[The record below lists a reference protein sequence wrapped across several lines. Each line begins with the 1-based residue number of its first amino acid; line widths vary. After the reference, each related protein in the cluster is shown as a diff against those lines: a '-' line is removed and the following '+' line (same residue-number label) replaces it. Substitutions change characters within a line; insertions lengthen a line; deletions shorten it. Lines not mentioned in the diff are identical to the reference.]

1 MGAAPAPGI
10 DPAAPASWLFVR
22 VLLTAHSGA
31 GHIGP
36 LLPFAGALR
45 RAGADVM
52 VAAPARGRGLIER
65 AGLAFWPFDEGPED
79 GRDAIFSSLDGLT
92 DEEAGARVVGEV
104 FTRLDGRAGYPDVL
118 AAVDRW
124 RPDLVMHETTE
135 FAGYLAAER
144 RRIPH
149 VRVGLVLGSSE
160 QMVAAVV
167 PPVLDDLRAELGLAA
182 DPVGDR
188 LLRSPFV
195 TLTPTAME
203 DPEAPGPA
211 QARRFREADH
221 PTADLPGDWWPAGDE
236 RPLVYLT
243 FGSVLPQMDLFP
255 GLYRAA
261 IEQLAGVD
269 ARVLV
274 TIGRDRD
281 PAELGPLPAG
291 IHVEQWVPQRD
302 VMPHA
307 AAMVCHGGFG
317 TTRMGLSAG
326 VPMVVIPSFADQP
339 FNARR
344 VAALGAGIALEGGPG
359 AMSRLG
365 DAVHVLLDDRTYREA
380 AQRIADD
387 VRTLP
392 SVDEAPAFLAELA
405 RG

>member
-1 MGAAPAPGI
+1 M
-10 DPAAPASWLFVR
+10 R

-52 VAAPARGRGLIER
+52 IAAPPRGRALIEG
-65 AGLAFWPFDEGPED
+65 AGLPFWSFDEGPED

-104 FTRLDGRAGYPDVL
+104 FTRLDGRAAYPDVL

-124 RPDLVMHETTE
+124 RPDLVLHETTE

-144 RRIPH
+144 RGIPH

-160 QMVAAVV
+160 EMVAAVV
-167 PPVLDDLRAELGLAA
+167 PPVLDDLREELGLAA
-182 DPVGDR
+182 DPEGDR
-188 LLRSPFV
+188 LLQSPFV
-195 TLTPTAME
+195 TLTPRAME
-203 DPEAPGPA
+203 DPEAAGPP

-221 PTADLPGDWWPAGDE
+221 HVSDLPADWWPDGDE

-255 GLYRAA
+255 GFYRAA
-261 IEQLAGVD
+261 IEQLTGVD

-281 PAELGPLPAG
+281 PAGLGPLPAG
-291 IHVEQWVPQRD
+291 VHVEQWVPQRD

-326 VPMVVIPSFADQP
+326 VPMVVIPTFADQP

-344 VAALGAGIALEGGPG
+344 VAALGAGIALEGGHQ
-359 AMSRLG
+359 AMTELG
-365 DAVHVLLDDRTYREA
+365 DAVHVLLDDRTYRA
-380 AQRIADD
+380 AARRIADD

>member
-1 MGAAPAPGI
+1 
-10 DPAAPASWLFVR
+10 
-22 VLLTAHSGA
+22 
-31 GHIGP
+31 
-36 LLPFAGALR
+36 
-45 RAGADVM
+45 
-52 VAAPARGRGLIER
+52 
-65 AGLAFWPFDEGPED
+65 
-79 GRDAIFSSLDGLT
+79 
-92 DEEAGARVVGEV
+92 
-104 FTRLDGRAGYPDVL
+104 
-118 AAVDRW
+118 
-124 RPDLVMHETTE
+124 
-135 FAGYLAAER
+135 
-144 RRIPH
+144 
-149 VRVGLVLGSSE
+149 
-160 QMVAAVV
+160 
-167 PPVLDDLRAELGLAA
+167 
-182 DPVGDR
+182 
-188 LLRSPFV
+188 
-195 TLTPTAME
+195 
-203 DPEAPGPA
+203 
-211 QARRFREADH
+211 
-221 PTADLPGDWWPAGDE
+221 
-236 RPLVYLT
+236 
-243 FGSVLPQMDLFP
+243 MDLFP

-291 IHVEQWVPQRD
+291 IRVEQWVPQRD

-344 VAALGAGIALEGGPG
+344 VAALGAGIALEGGPE